1 MRMPR
6 LNAIA
11 LTVHSP
17 GVRAPARA
25 PARCKGTER
34 GSSQRLSAYM
44 MIVLLGFAGCGSASG
59 APGDAP
65 QQQIPVTQA
74 PAPLRLRLEVPEQ
87 VRAGQS
93 VPIRMV
99 LENGGETPYELELG
113 GSPIAFDLV
122 VGMPNGS
129 QVWRRLEG
137 MPVEAILQLRTL
149 DAGRE
154 MTFSDTWDQQD
165 NRGRRVGPGTYR
177 VRGVLP
183 VLGTPGGWGTD
194 TRTLVIVP

>member
-1 MRMPR
+1 MIMPR
-6 LNAIA
+6 MNAA

-25 PARCKGTER
+25 PARLNRFDR
-34 GSSQRLSAYM
+34 GQRL
-44 MIVLLGFAGCGSASG
+44 LLSASTMILLTCFAACGTATG
-59 APGDAP
+59 AERDAP
-65 QQQIPVTQA
+65 EQQTPVTQA
-74 PAPLRLRLEVPEQ
+74 PAPLALRLEVPEQ

-99 LENGGETPYELELG
+99 LENRGEAPYELELG

-122 VGMPNGS
+122 VGMPDGS
-129 QVWRRLEG
+129 RVWRRLEG

-149 DAGRE
+149 SGGME
-154 MTFSDTWDQQD
+154 MVFNDSWDQRD
-165 NRGRRVGPGTYR
+165 NRGRSVGPGTYR

-183 VLGTPGGWGTD
+183 VLGIQGGWGTE